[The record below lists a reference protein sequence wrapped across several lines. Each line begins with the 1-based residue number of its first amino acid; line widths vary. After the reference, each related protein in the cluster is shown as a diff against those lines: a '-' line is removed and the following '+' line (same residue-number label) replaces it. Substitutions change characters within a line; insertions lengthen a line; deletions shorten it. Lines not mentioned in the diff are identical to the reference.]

1 MSSVEGQKLKVEG
14 HLSNESNPL
23 IENPWGPNFL
33 YSKAKENRFDIQK
46 DNLKSDTNISSYS
59 YSHIKRLQKEEIK
72 VIFQMQPTEQAQFW
86 WASAKYFFRENY
98 DHQL

>member
-1 MSSVEGQKLKVEG
+1 M
-14 HLSNESNPL
+14 
-23 IENPWGPNFL
+23 
-33 YSKAKENRFDIQK
+33 
-46 DNLKSDTNISSYS
+46 NISSYS